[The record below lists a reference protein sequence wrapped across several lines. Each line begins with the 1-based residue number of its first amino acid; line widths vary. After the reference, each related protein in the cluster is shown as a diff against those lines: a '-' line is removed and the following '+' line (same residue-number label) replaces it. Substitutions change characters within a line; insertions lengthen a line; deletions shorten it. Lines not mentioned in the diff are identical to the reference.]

1 DPALRRPGRSDRRV
15 TTDRPDVPGRLEIL
29 KVHVRAKPIA
39 PAVDLEDVVRQTPGF
54 VGADLENVV
63 NEAAIL
69 AARRNK
75 RSISMSE
82 LQEAVERIGM
92 GGPERRSRL
101 ISEREKRIIAYHE
114 AGHALVALL
123 S

>member
-1 DPALRRPGRSDRRV
+1 MWHVIHQVLLALTWKRSQRRSYLG
-15 TTDRPDVPGRLEIL
+15 G
-29 KVHVRAKPIA
+29 
-39 PAVDLEDVVRQTPGF
+39 AV
-54 VGADLENVV
+54 
-63 NEAAIL
+63 
-69 AARRNK
+69 NK

-101 ISEREKRIIAYHE
+101 ISERVNKMHHR
-114 AGHALVALL
+114 L